1 MAVRIDWDRLR
12 HVKFANVNTPPE
24 WPPSVLLGIVIE
36 YFDPSGLTAT
46 LVPHDPQASCD

>member
-24 WPPSVLLGIVIE
+24 WPLWVKPISTE
-36 YFDPSGLTAT
+36 RA
-46 LVPHDPQASCD
+46 